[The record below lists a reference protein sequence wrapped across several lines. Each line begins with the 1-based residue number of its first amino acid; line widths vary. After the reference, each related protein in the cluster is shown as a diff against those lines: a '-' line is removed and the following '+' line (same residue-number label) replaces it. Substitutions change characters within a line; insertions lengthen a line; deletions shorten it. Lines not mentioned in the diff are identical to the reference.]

1 MKKYK
6 FNFFL
11 VDGKV
16 VVDSEQ
22 IKILKNGGFLKE
34 VKTKSW
40 LIIVS
45 ALIIYRIQQ
54 SIFTNDFDSPM
65 DYVGFG
71 LRLVVILIIVALVF
85 YYSLR
90 FNWKNI
96 IKINDIES
104 IIVEEDE
111 IETELTIITSNKR
124 EKLLEFRTLENQHS
138 NFTEAL
144 QKRNSRIVIKNM

>member
-16 VVDSEQ
+16 VVNSEQ

-34 VKTKSW
+34 VKAKSW

-54 SIFTNDFDSPM
+54 SIFTNDFDSTM

-71 LRLVVILIIVALVF
+71 LRLAVILIIVALVF

-90 FNWKNI
+90 FNWKNT

-104 IIVEEDE
+104 IIVKEDE

-138 NFTEAL
+138 NFIEAL
-144 QKRNSRIVIKNM
+144 QKRNSRIVIKKM

>member
-1 MKKYK
+1 MKEYK

-11 VDGKV
+11 VDGQA

-34 VKTKSW
+34 LKTKGW
-40 LIIVS
+40 FIIVS

-54 SIFTNDFDSPM
+54 SIFSEDFDSPM

-90 FNWKNI
+90 FNWKNT

-111 IETELTIITSNKR
+111 IETELTILTSNKR
-124 EKLLEFRTLENQHS
+124 EKLLEFRTLENQSS
-138 NFTEAL
+138 NFIEAL
-144 QKRNSRIVIKNM
+144 QKRNSRIVIKNR